1 MKNVFDYVNYF
12 MQNAT
17 NLDNSYDGNMKMQKL
32 LTFSNLIN
40 MALNNEPLFSEKLY
54 AFKDGCVVEPVRKRY
69 IGQCFELK
77 ENSNDFKPN
86 FSDSE
91 MEVLNITLGIFD
103 KLPARELSDL
113 NHEFDFWKNSYDS
126 GKKYCIVSNESIQSE
141 LDIIRDMIECYK
153 NRDKNKKYEKVN
165 DVIFYYDPDNLD
177 VNGCCKIEGK
187 EYSILDELHEFSL
200 SSEEEDKC
208 YSIYLDERGEL
219 VIF

>member
-1 MKNVFDYVNYF
+1 MKNVFDYVSYF
-12 MQNAT
+12 MQKAT
-17 NLDNSYDGNMKMQKL
+17 NIDNSYDGNMKMQKL

-40 MALNNEPLFSEKLY
+40 MALNNEPLFREELF
-54 AFKDGCVVEPVRKRY
+54 AFKDGCVVKPVIKEYRWEYHK
-69 IGQCFELK
+69 LK
-77 ENSNDFKPN
+77 KDSDNFKPN

-91 MEVLNITLGIFD
+91 MEVLDITLGIFD
-103 KLPARELSDL
+103 NLSARELSDL
-113 NHEFDFWKNSYDS
+113 NHEFDFWKNSYIPN
-126 GKKYCIVSNESIQSE
+126 KKHCKVLYKNIQNE
-141 LDIIRDMIECYK
+141 LDTIREMIECYK

-200 SSEEEDKC
+200 SSEAEDKC
-208 YSIYLDERGEL
+208 YSIYLDECGEL